1 MKILKAGDPEKRIGT
16 IQFECQFCGCIFE
29 VDNGEYDVD
38 SLYWGDGRMDTC
50 NAQCP
55 NCGHMCARRFEYNM

>member
-29 VDNGEYDVD
+29 ADNSECELD
-38 SLYWGDGRMDTC
+38 SLYAGNARMDTYSVR
-50 NAQCP
+50 CP
-55 NCGHMCARRFEYNM
+55 NCGDVCARSFAYNM